1 MPCSSS
7 LDVSE
12 YYKVNNKIADTGSFK
27 DIAQNI
33 LSPLSRLVGAE
44 TSLFV
49 VLKKTDH
56 GVYAENLISN
66 SVDHQSSV
74 EYMKKFQHN
83 DPVLPYAFV
92 RAKENHKLGISKSFT
107 FSLDNIIDFRQF
119 SRGHYYNEFLRPN
132 SLRQILATG
141 IPSKTDSSLVY
152 VLGFHRYCNN
162 AFRKKDVQIPSYFGP
177 VLFNALNNLE
187 LKNQLADHN
196 IIASYL
202 KEQLS
207 DTGLVILDNNYHVV
221 FANHVGQSHLQVAQD
236 SANRYSDIDSN
247 LIAVLNG
254 YLAQIKKIP
263 AKKIEFDYEGMKITA
278 RMIVTD
284 VKNQGKRIILNS
296 RRPSQININAMKVEK
311 YCLTQREIDISS
323 LIVMGMTSPQ
333 ISEKLCISIRTVE
346 NHLRSIYSK
355 TGVRNRTSLAYK
367 LAPSRHG
374 INI

>member
-7 LDVSE
+7 LDISE
-12 YYKVNNKIADTGSFK
+12 YYKVNNKISDTCSFK

-33 LSPLSRLVGAE
+33 LSPMSRLIGAE
-44 TSLFV
+44 TSIFA
-49 VLKKTDH
+49 VLKKTDS
-56 GVYAENLISN
+56 GVYADNLISN
-66 SVDHQSSV
+66 SVDYKSSV
-74 EYMKKFQHN
+74 DYKKNFQRN
-83 DPVLPYAFV
+83 DPVLPYAFNA
-92 RAKENHKLGISKSFT
+92 AKKNHKLGISKSFT
-107 FSLDNIIDFRQF
+107 FALDNIIDFQQF

-132 SLRQILATG
+132 SIRQILATG

-187 LKNQLADHN
+187 LNTQLADHN

-202 KEQLS
+202 KKQVS
-207 DTGLVILDNNYHVV
+207 DMGLVILDDNHGVV
-221 FANHVGQSHLQVAQD
+221 FANHAGQNHLQVTQD
-236 SANRYSDIDSN
+236 STDCYSDIDKG
-247 LIAVLNG
+247 LIAVLNIR
-254 YLAQIKKIP
+254 LSQIKKIP
-263 AKKIEFDYEGMKITA
+263 AKKIEFDYEGVKITA

-284 VKNQGKRIILNS
+284 VNNQVKRIILNTH
-296 RRPSQININAMKVEK
+296 RPSQINISTMEIEK

-346 NHLRSIYSK
+346 NHLRSIYAK
-355 TGVRNRTSLAYK
+355 TDVRNRTSLAYK
-367 LAPSRHG
+367 LAPSWQTV
-374 INI
+374 NI